1 MEVRN
6 ALRSAGYG
14 ILPRATG
21 AAVLVL
27 PRQQKGRTML
37 DLPAYFPRTS
47 RMSMDALEALTG
59 QALGRHRH

>member
-37 DLPAYFPRTS
+37 DLCVLSSGIPHEYGCA
-47 RMSMDALEALTG
+47 
-59 QALGRHRH
+59 